1 MPFRTVP
8 GLRRR
13 RRAGGL
19 AVSGVVLVGLVA
31 LLLAPVELPDRVAG
45 MGRVMPAQE
54 WVLVRTASGAVTA
67 TLRDHRTGAVQTTF
81 AAEPARGDAVRFEL
95 GPAASQEAV
104 EQGEVVGTVASG
116 EAALRLA
123 AVRGQIEQAEAE
135 LRLSGAGSKPE
146 VIAAAQGEVRRAE
159 AEVGRAEAEEARAEA
174 TAARQ
179 RELLAGGL
187 TSEQALEEAEAAVQ
201 LARAGVASARARVG
215 AARARVRVAETGT
228 RPEEA
233 AVVRARIGALERE
246 AESLAQREAL
256 GTLVAPIGG
265 RVHRVF
271 SPDTLLLVADTSA
284 YRVLV
289 PVRWSDRERVKV
301 GSQVVLDAGGDAPP
315 LAEVVDVRE
324 AAAPEA
330 GQAYL
335 VATAEVRTGHARLVP
350 GLLVPVR
357 IEAEPRT
364 PLAHARRALSDLF
377 AW

>member
-8 GLRRR
+8 ALRRR
-13 RRAGGL
+13 RLGGL
-19 AVSGVVLVGLVA
+19 AIGGVVLAGLVA

-45 MGRVMPAQE
+45 MGRVLPAQE

-95 GPAASQEAV
+95 GPAASQERV
-104 EQGEVVGTVASG
+104 REGEVVGTVASG

-123 AVRGQIEQAEAE
+123 ALLGQIEQAEAE

-146 VIAAAQGEVRRAE
+146 VIAAAREEVRRAE
-159 AEVGRAEAEEARAEA
+159 AERARAEAEQARAEA
-174 TAARQ
+174 AAARQ
-179 RELLAGGL
+179 RELLESGL
-187 TSEQALEEAEAAVQ
+187 ASEQAVEEAEASAE
-201 LARAGVASARARVG
+201 LARAGVAAAATRVG
-215 AARARVRVAETGT
+215 AAAARVRVAQTGA

-233 AVVRARIGALERE
+233 GVVRARIGALERE
-246 AESLAQREAL
+246 AASLQEREAL
-256 GTLVAPIGG
+256 GALVSPIGG
-265 RVHRVF
+265 RAHRVF

-284 YRVLV
+284 YRLLV
-289 PVRWSDRERVKV
+289 PVRWSDRNRVRV
-301 GSQVVLDAGGDAPP
+301 GARVALEVGADPP

-324 AAAPEA
+324 AAAPRA

-335 VATAEVRTGHARLVP
+335 VATAEVRTGRELLVP

-357 IEAEPRT
+357 IEAEPMT